1 MLRPTSLLFLALAAS
16 IARAQTDTTKLDAY
30 FDSFIAMK
38 RNPSIAVAVAKD
50 GKVIYAK
57 AFGYADIENDVKAT
71 PETVYRLGSITKQF
85 TATMIMQLVGEGK
98 LKLDDTLVSLLPD
111 MPKAWSK
118 VTLTHLLN
126 HTSGIRSYTEVP
138 GVFEDKAMKPT
149 TPAGII
155 KVVSGLPMEFEPG
168 SKWNY
173 NNTGYELLGMIIEK
187 LDKRP
192 YAESLKARILDPL
205 DMQSTYF
212 TSERTIVKH
221 RAHGYSTDQNVVR
234 NAMYINMDWPYAA
247 GSMEST
253 VLDLAKWDAALYGD
267 KILPQSALKQM
278 WTPTKLTDGKIEKY
292 GFGWHMDT
300 QNAIPIVE
308 HSGGIPGFTSDIRRA
323 PTKGLTVIVLTNTQ
337 GSDAGTM
344 AKKAM
349 ELIDPS
355 FAEAEVKAVLD
366 NNPKATEDAQAIL
379 KSILDGTLDRT
390 RLTPAFAKIV
400 TPERLKDSSQ
410 QLAALG
416 PLKNF
421 SFQKETKKGDSTVRT
436 YHFELGETSFN
447 MDLVIDDNAKI
458 AGLGIR
464 Q

>member
-1 MLRPTSLLFLALAAS
+1 MLLFALAAS
-16 IARAQTDTTKLDAY
+16 LAHAQTDTTRLDAY
-30 FDSFIAMK
+30 FESFITMK

-50 GKVIYAK
+50 GNVIYAK
-57 AFGYADIENDVKAT
+57 GFGYAGIENDVKAT

-98 LKLDDTLVSLLPD
+98 LKLDEKLTSLLSD
-111 MPKAWSK
+111 MPKAWAQ
-118 VTLTHLLN
+118 VTVTHLLN
-126 HTSGIRSYTEVP
+126 HTSGIKSYTEVP
-138 GVFEDKAMKPT
+138 GIFEDKAMKPT

-155 KVVSGLPMEFEPG
+155 KVVSNLPMDFEPG

-192 YAESLKARILDPL
+192 YADSLKARILDPL
-205 DMQSTYF
+205 DMKNTYF

-221 RAHGYSTDQNVVR
+221 RARGYSSDQNVVR

-253 VLDLAKWDAALYGD
+253 VLDLVKWDAALYGD

-278 WTPTKLTDGKIEKY
+278 WTPTKLTDGKVEKY
-292 GFGWHMDT
+292 GFGWHMES

-323 PTKGLTVIVLTNTQ
+323 PSKGLTVVVLTNTQ
-337 GSDAGTM
+337 GSDAVAM
-344 AKKAM
+344 SKKTM
-349 ELIDPS
+349 ELIDPA
-355 FAEAEVKAVLD
+355 FAAEEVKTAPD
-366 NNPKATEDAQAIL
+366 NNPKATEEAQSIL

-421 SFQKETKKGDSTVRT
+421 SFQKETKKGDSTVRM
-436 YHFELGETSFN
+436 YHFELGETSFY
-447 MDLVIDDNAKI
+447 MDLVIDDKDKI
-458 AGLGIR
+458 AGLSIR